1 MNGYGKRKYLPH
13 FSLKK
18 YGSNFGKYYIT
29 SDIALRHWRR
39 SGVVIVNFNIF
50 YTFFSVSF
58 VDFEQVNVSWVLS
71 ILRKGQ

>member
-1 MNGYGKRKYLPH
+1 MEKESTYLTFH
-13 FSLKK
+13 LK
-18 YGSNFGKYYIT
+18 NMVATLGKYYIT
-29 SDIALRHWRR
+29 LDIALRHWRR